1 MVMADVLHMA
11 GKRKMAIARATISKG
26 NGRVTINSI
35 PLDIYGTRIARMKIN
50 ESLMIASK
58 YVNLNDINI
67 KVNVKGGGIM
77 GQTDAIISSIA
88 RALVEWSK
96 NEKLHSA
103 YLGYNRTVIAG
114 DHRQT
119 EPHKPSQSRKGP
131 RHKRQKSYR

>member
-1 MVMADVLHMA
+1 MADVLHKA
-11 GKRKMAIARATISKG
+11 GKRKTAIARATISKG
-26 NGRVTINSI
+26 NGRITINSI

-58 YVNLNDINI
+58 YVNLDDINI

-96 NEKLHSA
+96 NEKLHNA
-103 YLGYNRTVIAG
+103 YLEYNRTVIAG